1 MNGNSFVSLLLR
13 SPLHGFVSGNTMLV
27 SVTGRKTGRVV
38 TIPVNYVQEGGILWV
53 LSYRERTWWRNLL
66 TGAPVTLRLRGKDRR
81 AFAQVVLTDD
91 EIIKHLGDY
100 IRRLPLSGRALH
112 IRMEAGE
119 PTADDLALAA
129 RGRLMIRIKLD
140 GS

>member
-38 TIPVNYVQEGGILWV
+38 TIPVNYVQEGDILWV

-66 TGAPVTLRLRGKDRR
+66 TGAPVTLRL
-81 AFAQVVLTDD
+81 
-91 EIIKHLGDY
+91 
-100 IRRLPLSGRALH
+100 
-112 IRMEAGE
+112 
-119 PTADDLALAA
+119 
-129 RGRLMIRIKLD
+129 
-140 GS
+140 